1 MQILI
6 NIIFIILI
14 IIWGIDIGILIY
26 YLKTERELSEER
38 RRGDQS
44 KNTLD

>member
-1 MQILI
+1 MWALA
-6 NIIFIILI
+6 NIIFMVFMLI
-14 IIWGIDIGILIY
+14 WSIDIGILIY
-26 YLKTERELSEER
+26 YLKTERELNEER